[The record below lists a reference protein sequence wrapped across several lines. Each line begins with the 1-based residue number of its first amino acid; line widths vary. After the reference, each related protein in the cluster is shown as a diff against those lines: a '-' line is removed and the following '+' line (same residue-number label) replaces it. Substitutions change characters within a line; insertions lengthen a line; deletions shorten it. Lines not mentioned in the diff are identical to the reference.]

1 MKPLAD
7 PFSRLYLTL
16 AYLILLA
23 LLHGCAAPI
32 LAPPIIAAG
41 AGATVALN
49 DERPGR
55 VILDDNGIVARI
67 KDKVYDKFKPEKQ
80 IHLNVTSYNGV
91 VLLTGETLTRDMRGQ
106 VLDIAQQQEKVRR
119 VHNELRVT
127 ALTTITSRSNDTW
140 ITSKVKTQMFATEN
154 FKASKVKVVTEFGS
168 VYLIGLVSRE
178 TGTQAA
184 EIARDVSGVKRV
196 VKLFEYF

>member
-7 PFSRLYLTL
+7 PLSRLYLTP

-23 LLHGCAAPI
+23 LLHGCAAPV

-55 VILDDNGIVARI
+55 VILDDNEIVGGI

-80 IHLNVTSYNGV
+80 IHLNVTCFNGV
-91 VLLTGETLTRDMRGQ
+91 VLLTGETLTRDMRSQ
-106 VLDIAQQQEKVRR
+106 VLDIARQQEKVRR
-119 VHNELRVT
+119 VHDELRVT
-127 ALTTITSRSNDTW
+127 ALTPITSRSNDTW
-140 ITSKVKTQMFATEN
+140 ITSKVKAQMFATEN
-154 FKASKVKVVTEFGS
+154 FKASKVKVVTEFGN
-168 VYLIGLVSRE
+168 VYLMGLVSRE
-178 TGTQAA
+178 TGTQAG
-184 EIARDVSGVKRV
+184 EITRDVSGVKRV